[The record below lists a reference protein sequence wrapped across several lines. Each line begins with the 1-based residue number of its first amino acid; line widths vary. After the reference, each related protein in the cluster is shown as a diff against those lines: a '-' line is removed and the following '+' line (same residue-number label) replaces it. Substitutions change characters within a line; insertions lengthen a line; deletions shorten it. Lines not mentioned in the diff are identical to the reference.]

1 MSDIFTSTSLA
12 LLILRVGTGVIFIPH
27 GYPKM
32 SGRGNQEKH
41 GRTSLTQSIARLG
54 LPFPY
59 AFAIVVGTIEFIG
72 GWMLIVGLLTQ
83 WVALAEAFVM
93 LVAAGRNFFQK
104 SFVGSA
110 DFPFSLLVAMLALA
124 LLGGGALSLDQVLL
138 GLYAP
143 AVSSGG

>member
-1 MSDIFTSTSLA
+1 MSDIFTSSSLA
-12 LLILRVGTGVIFIPH
+12 LLILRVGTGIVFIPH

-41 GRTSLTQSIARLG
+41 GRASLTQSIARLG

-72 GWMLIVGLLTQ
+72 GWMLIFGLLTQ

-104 SFVGSA
+104 TFVGSA

-124 LLGGGALSLDQVLL
+124 LLGGGALSLDRVLFDA
-138 GLYAP
+138 YAP
-143 AVSSGG
+143 VVVSGG

>member
-1 MSDIFTSTSLA
+1 MSDFFDSTSLA

-41 GRTSLTQSIARLG
+41 SRASLTQSIARLG

-59 AFAIVVGTIEFIG
+59 ALAIIVGTIEFVG
-72 GWMLIVGLLTQ
+72 GFMLIVGLLTS
-83 WVALAEAFVM
+83 WAALAEGFVM
-93 LVAAGRNFFQK
+93 LVAAGRNFSQK

-124 LLGGGALSLDQVLL
+124 LLGGGALSLDRVLFGL
-138 GLYAP
+138 G
-143 AVSSGG
+143 

>member
-1 MSDIFTSTSLA
+1 MSEFFDATSLA

-41 GRTSLTQSIARLG
+41 SRASLTQSIARLG

-59 AFAIVVGTIEFIG
+59 AMAIVVGTIEFVG
-72 GWMLIVGLLTQ
+72 GFMLIVGLLTS
-83 WVALAEAFVM
+83 WAALAEGFVM
-93 LVAAGRNFFQK
+93 LVAAGRNFSQK

-124 LLGGGALSLDQVLL
+124 LLGGGAWSLDHALL
-138 GLYAP
+138 GI
-143 AVSSGG
+143 G

>member
-1 MSDIFTSTSLA
+1 MNDIITSTSLA
-12 LLILRVGTGVIFIPH
+12 LLILRVGTGIVFIPH

-41 GRTSLTQSIARLG
+41 GRDSLTKSIARLG

-59 AFAIVVGTIEFIG
+59 AFAILVGTIEFIG
-72 GWMLIVGLLTQ
+72 GWMLILGLLTQ
-83 WVALAEAFVM
+83 WVALAEAVVM

-124 LLGGGALSLDQVLL
+124 LLGGGAWSLDAVLFS
-138 GLYAP
+138 AR
-143 AVSSGG
+143 

>member
-143 AVSSGG
+143 AVASGG

>member
-1 MSDIFTSTSLA
+1 MNDIFTSTSLA
-12 LLILRVGTGVIFIPH
+12 LLILRVGTGIIFIPH

-41 GRTSLTQSIARLG
+41 SRASLTQSIARLG

-59 AFAIVVGTIEFIG
+59 ALAIVVGTIEFVG
-72 GWMLIVGLLTQ
+72 GLMLIVGLLTP

-93 LVAAGRNFFQK
+93 LVAAGRNFSQK

-124 LLGGGALSLDQVLL
+124 LLGGGALSLD
-138 GLYAP
+138 YALFS
-143 AVSSGG
+143 VG

>member
-1 MSDIFTSTSLA
+1 MSEFFDATSLA
-12 LLILRVGTGVIFIPH
+12 LLILRVGTGVILIPH

-41 GRTSLTQSIARLG
+41 SRASLTQSIARLG

-59 AFAIVVGTIEFIG
+59 ALAIVVGTIEFVG
-72 GWMLIVGLLTQ
+72 GFMLIVGLLTP
-83 WVALAEAFVM
+83 WAALAEAFVM

-124 LLGGGALSLDQVLL
+124 LLGGGAWSLDRVLFSI
-138 GLYAP
+138 G
-143 AVSSGG
+143 

>member
-1 MSDIFTSTSLA
+1 MNEIFTSTSLG
-12 LLILRVGTGVIFIPH
+12 LLILRVGTGIVFIPH

-41 GRTSLTQSIARLG
+41 GRASLTQSITRLG

-59 AFAIVVGTIEFIG
+59 AFAILVGTIEFIG
-72 GWMLIVGLLTQ
+72 GWMLIVGLLTP

-104 SFVGSA
+104 TFVGSA
-110 DFPFSLLVAMLALA
+110 DFPFSLLVAMLALV
-124 LLGGGALSLDQVLL
+124 LLGGGALSLDRVLF
-138 GLYAP
+138 GLYPP
-143 AVSSGG
+143 AVASGG

>member
-1 MSDIFTSTSLA
+1 LSGTFTSTSLA

-41 GRTSLTQSIARLG
+41 SRASLTQSIAQLG

-59 AFAIVVGTIEFIG
+59 ALAIVVGAIEFLG
-72 GWMLIVGLLTQ
+72 GWLLIAGLLTQ

-110 DFPFSLLVAMLALA
+110 DFPFSLLVSTLALA
-124 LLGGGALSLDQVLL
+124 LLGGGALSLDRLFFA
-138 GLYAP
+138 GK
-143 AVSSGG
+143 